1 MKKLYFKS
9 QEYFLYLLPLTIILS
24 NFFTNFIVY
33 YISIFGAY
41 QLLLKKKYDLINNT
55 YCKIFIIFCLFIT
68 LRSLFLEDGVL
79 YSLKSSLTLIRYLF
93 FYIAIVTIIENKILN
108 IRTFMFFLGL
118 LLLFILVDSS
128 IQFLTEENLFGL
140 KEQIS
145 NRISSIFAGR
155 FVLGTYVSKTI
166 FLLIFLLNFIYPI
179 QKFKFIYLCII
190 LASLFLILIS
200 GDRAA
205 LLIYILTLFLFIL
218 LFSNNILN
226 LKYKISILSFI
237 LLFIVSSIS
246 FSSTLKSRLVDQTIN
261 DLKTTENIF
270 YFSKGHESHWKTSFK
285 MFKENKF
292 YGVGANMFRKKCDL
306 PNYNSGKKS
315 CSTHP
320 HNYYF
325 QLLAETGLIGF
336 LLFGFV
342 YIIVGFNL
350 LKQFFYVNFKKKDFL
365 KLNTL
370 FMFIFFFSFFCPL
383 ISTGNLFGSFTMNLI
398 ALPICFIK
406 STNVK

>member
-1 MKKLYFKS
+1 MCIS
-9 QEYFLYLLPLTIILS
+9 TLT
-24 NFFTNFIVY
+24 
-33 YISIFGAY
+33 
-41 QLLLKKKYDLINNT
+41 KKKYDLINNT

-118 LLLFILVDSS
+118 LLLFLLVDSS
-128 IQFLTEENLFGL
+128 IQFLTEENLFGF

-205 LLIYILTLFLFIL
+205 LLIYILTLFLL
-218 LFSNNILN
+218 
-226 LKYKISILSFI
+226 YYC
-237 LLFIVSSIS
+237 
-246 FSSTLKSRLVDQTIN
+246 LVI
-261 DLKTTENIF
+261 IF
-270 YFSKGHESHWKTSFK
+270 
-285 MFKENKF
+285 
-292 YGVGANMFRKKCDL
+292 
-306 PNYNSGKKS
+306 
-315 CSTHP
+315 
-320 HNYYF
+320 
-325 QLLAETGLIGF
+325 
-336 LLFGFV
+336 
-342 YIIVGFNL
+342 
-350 LKQFFYVNFKKKDFL
+350 
-365 KLNTL
+365 
-370 FMFIFFFSFFCPL
+370 
-383 ISTGNLFGSFTMNLI
+383 
-398 ALPICFIK
+398 
-406 STNVK
+406 